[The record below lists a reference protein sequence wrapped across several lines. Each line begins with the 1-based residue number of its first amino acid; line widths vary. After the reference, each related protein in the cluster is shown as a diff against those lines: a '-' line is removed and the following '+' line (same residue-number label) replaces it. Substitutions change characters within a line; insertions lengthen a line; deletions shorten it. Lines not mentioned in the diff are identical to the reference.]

1 MNCDRATRLMS
12 ESQERAL
19 TSSERASLRVHTWIC
34 EGCRNFKGQVG
45 FIRQAMKAFAQRQD
59 GDEPEPPEGKV

>member
-12 ESQERAL
+12 ESQDRPLTPGER
-19 TSSERASLRVHTWIC
+19 TTLRMHTWIC

-45 FIRQAMKAFAQRQD
+45 FIRQAMKAFAERPDD
-59 GDEPEPPEGKV
+59 GDEPPDNSPV

>member
-12 ESQERAL
+12 ESQDRPL
-19 TSSERASLRVHTWIC
+19 TSAERTTLRMHTWVC

-45 FIRQAMKAFAQRQD
+45 FIRQAMMSFAQRP
-59 GDEPEPPEGKV
+59 GDEQTPEDDV

>member
-12 ESQERAL
+12 ESQDRPLTPTER
-19 TSSERASLRVHTWIC
+19 TTLRMHTWIC

-45 FIRQAMKAFAQRQD
+45 FIRQAMKSFAQRQ
-59 GDEPEPPEGKV
+59 GDERSPDDED